1 MSTTAI
7 SLVEHTSEANKS
19 LTRLQSFFTGIETRL
34 AQIRP
39 VDTAPML
46 ELKVTDASSA
56 VTAKQDKAE
65 AKRYIEDVESLLAEP
80 TSIAFQVH
88 RSFTG
93 LKNNLTADAR
103 AVIEHHDKAVSVFV
117 RQEEENRLQLEREL
131 QAKADAYALEVAT
144 RKAAEDEQARQA
156 QLAEAM
162 PWDKPVAAPGPV
174 PVVVAVPRI
183 ELPAMPIASGFS
195 KRYAPWTFE
204 LKDIKELCRAVA
216 DGKADPECLLPNG
229 PFLTTAARLYKD
241 KLAEKFPGVEGIHP
255 LKDKY

>member
-7 SLVEHTSEANKS
+7 SLVEHASEANKS

-103 AVIEHHDKAVSVFV
+103 AVIEHHDKAVSAFV

-144 RKAAEDEQARQA
+144 RKAAEDGQA

-162 PWDKPVAAPGPV
+162 PWDKPVAAPEPV
-174 PVVVAVPRI
+174 SVVVAVPRI

-195 KRYAPWTFE
+195 KRYAPWTFNV
-204 LKDIKELCRAVA
+204 KDIKELCRAVA

-241 KLAEKFPGVEGIHP
+241 KLSEKFPGVEGIHP